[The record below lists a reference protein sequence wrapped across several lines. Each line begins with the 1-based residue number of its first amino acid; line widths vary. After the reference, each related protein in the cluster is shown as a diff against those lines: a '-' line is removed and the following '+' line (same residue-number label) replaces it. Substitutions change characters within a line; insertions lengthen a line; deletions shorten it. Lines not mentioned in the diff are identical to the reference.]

1 MFHWI
6 KHALLFF
13 PLVLIQWKTHHSNVM
28 VVWEMNEWSERMN
41 TSGVRWVRGSFVPLL
56 SLHFNTLHS
65 LSFSFGT
72 RASIRFASFITVR
85 MEWEGR
91 SEWEQRAEC
100 KGKKKW
106 MMTWIINLSLGNE
119 LIPNTNEINQS
130 IKKIPTTNSW
140 VFFILKDI
148 PGNEVEREKGR
159 QLI

>member
-1 MFHWI
+1 
-6 KHALLFF
+6 
-13 PLVLIQWKTHHSNVM
+13 
-28 VVWEMNEWSERMN
+28 
-41 TSGVRWVRGSFVPLL
+41 
-56 SLHFNTLHS
+56 
-65 LSFSFGT
+65 
-72 RASIRFASFITVR
+72 